1 METCMR
7 GEPAV
12 ARDGRWKRT
21 EGGIFLRLRLL
32 LVAVVALAAVFASS
46 AGAVLGG
53 QPDGNRHPYV
63 GYEDNGVFA
72 CSGTLLSPTVMLTA
86 AHCFSDSTSAFGSA
100 PDGAPIVRVS
110 FDPNLI
116 NTPSA
121 NRVWHY
127 GLYYYDPQF
136 AIGAGHGLVGF
147 DTHDIAVIIFGTPGC
162 KVPAGATNSTC
173 GAITDPSTYGA
184 LPSEGLV
191 DTLRNGTLIDL
202 VGYGDQNFI
211 RGGGPCGGPCKPR
224 EGDAFTRF
232 FGQTTLVA
240 SNDRLSSEFI
250 KLHSNP
256 SGTCFG
262 DSGGPNL
269 LGNTN
274 IVLGIN
280 SFVANGICAGNT
292 YSYRADTAQA
302 LDWVRTTVAA
312 KGGTLPA
319 GG

>member
-1 METCMR
+1 
-7 GEPAV
+7 
-12 ARDGRWKRT
+12 
-21 EGGIFLRLRLL
+21 LRLRVLL
-32 LVAVVALAAVFASS
+32 GALVAALVAFVGTAS
-46 AGAVLGG
+46 AVLGG

-86 AHCFSDSTSAFGSA
+86 AHCFSDSTSAFGTDTVS
-100 PDGAPIVRVS
+100 GAPLVRVS

-121 NRVWHY
+121 QRVWHF
-127 GLYYYDPQF
+127 GTYYFDPQF
-136 AIGAGHGLVGF
+136 TIGGGHGLVGF
-147 DTHDIAVIIFGTPGC
+147 DTHDIAVIIFGSPGC
-162 KVPAGATNSTC
+162 QVPAAASGIKSC

-191 DTLRNGTLIDL
+191 DTLTNGTPVDL

-211 RGGGPCGGPCKPR
+211 RGGGPCDGPCKPR
-224 EGDAFTRF
+224 AGDAFTRF

-240 SNDRLSSEFI
+240 SNDRISDEFI

-262 DSGGPNL
+262 DSGGPDL
-269 LGNTN
+269 LGGTN
-274 IVLGIN
+274 VVLGIN
-280 SFVANGICAGNT
+280 SFVANGLCAGNT

-302 LDWVRTTVAA
+302 LDWVAATVAA
-312 KGGTLPA
+312 HGGSLTP
-319 GG
+319 

>member
-1 METCMR
+1 
-7 GEPAV
+7 
-12 ARDGRWKRT
+12 
-21 EGGIFLRLRLL
+21 LRLRVLL
-32 LVAVVALAAVFASS
+32 GALVAALVAFVGTAS
-46 AGAVLGG
+46 AVLGG

-86 AHCFSDSTSAFGSA
+86 AHCFSDSTSAFGTDTVS
-100 PDGAPIVRVS
+100 GAPLVRVS
-110 FDPNLI
+110 FDPDLI

-121 NRVWHY
+121 QRVWHF
-127 GLYYYDPQF
+127 GTYYFDPQF
-136 AIGAGHGLVGF
+136 TIGGGHGLVGF
-147 DTHDIAVIIFGTPGC
+147 DTHDIAVIIFGSPGC
-162 KVPAGATNSTC
+162 QVPAAASGIKSC

-191 DTLRNGTLIDL
+191 DTLTNGTPVDL

-211 RGGGPCGGPCKPR
+211 RGGGPCDGPCKPR
-224 EGDAFTRF
+224 AGDAFTRF

-240 SNDRLSSEFI
+240 SNDRISDEFI

-262 DSGGPNL
+262 DSGGPDL
-269 LGNTN
+269 LGGTN
-274 IVLGIN
+274 VVLGIN
-280 SFVANGICAGNT
+280 SFVANGLCAGNT

-302 LDWVRTTVAA
+302 LDWVAATVAA
-312 KGGTLPA
+312 HGGSLTP
-319 GG
+319 

>member
-1 METCMR
+1 M
-7 GEPAV
+7 
-12 ARDGRWKRT
+12 
-21 EGGIFLRLRLL
+21 RLRVLL
-32 LVAVVALAAVFASS
+32 GALVAALVAFVGTAS
-46 AGAVLGG
+46 AVLGG

-86 AHCFSDSTSAFGSA
+86 AHCFSDSTSAFGTDTVS
-100 PDGAPIVRVS
+100 GAPLVRVS
-110 FDPNLI
+110 FDPDLI

-121 NRVWHY
+121 QRVWHF
-127 GLYYYDPQF
+127 GTYYFDPQF
-136 AIGAGHGLVGF
+136 TIGGGHGLVGF
-147 DTHDIAVIIFGTPGC
+147 DTHDIAVIIFGSPGC
-162 KVPAGATNSTC
+162 QVPAAASGIKSC

-191 DTLRNGTLIDL
+191 DTLTNGTPVDL

-211 RGGGPCGGPCKPR
+211 RGGGPCDGPCKPR
-224 EGDAFTRF
+224 AGDAFTRF

-240 SNDRLSSEFI
+240 SNDRISDEFI

-262 DSGGPNL
+262 DSGGPDL
-269 LGNTN
+269 LGGTN
-274 IVLGIN
+274 VVLGIN
-280 SFVANGICAGNT
+280 SFVANGLCAGNT

-302 LDWVRTTVAA
+302 LDWVAATVAA
-312 KGGTLPA
+312 HGGSLTP
-319 GG
+319 